1 MVTAC
6 ASCGSEKQIPFGAE
20 MMIHVPGP
28 EALDR
33 PGVLA
38 FSKLI
43 VCFGCGLTL
52 FVLPEREL
60 NLLEKN
66 CENVRFTAA

>member
-1 MVTAC
+1 
-6 ASCGSEKQIPFGAE
+6 
-20 MMIHVPGP
+20 
-28 EALDR
+28 
-33 PGVLA
+33 LA